1 MYVMYMYVMLYLC
14 MLYSKVY
21 SKKKKKKQAIPQACF
36 RFLRIGEDMVMKRD
50 GGLVRQGMAAS

>member
-1 MYVMYMYVMLYLC
+1 

-21 SKKKKKKQAIPQACF
+21 SKKKKKAIPQACF

-50 GGLVRQGMAAS
+50 GGLVR